1 MCVHNFPRL
10 VCDNYVYIFN
20 CVGMGCETYL
30 GEKQHLEFSQCFK
43 ITYGR
48 VTLYFGP
55 ASREAM
61 SFKVFLTVHRHV
73 Q

>member
-1 MCVHNFPRL
+1 
-10 VCDNYVYIFN
+10 
-20 CVGMGCETYL
+20 MGCETYL
-30 GEKQHLEFSQCFK
+30 GEKQHLEFSQRFK

-48 VTLYFGP
+48 VMLYFGP